1 MAEVKKGRTS
11 LTARTL
17 TLAVGGEAPD
27 FKLVGQTGETYSL
40 SQFRGQRDV
49 VVMFLVAAW
58 TST

>member
-11 LTARTL
+11 LADRTL
-17 TLAVGGEAPD
+17 TLAVGSEAPD
-27 FKLVGQTGETYSL
+27 FKLVGQTGEAYSL
-40 SQFRGQRDV
+40 SQFRGQRNV